1 MLPMKRR
8 VVVTGIGAVT
18 SLSCKVDDL
27 WQRILRGESGV
38 HELKAFDTTGHK
50 VKFGGDIYD
59 WTTDG
64 YIDRKEEKRIDRF
77 TQFALV
83 AGIDAVNDSGLDFA
97 KEDPF
102 RCGVILGSGIGGLN
116 EIEAQHERLLTKGP
130 DKVSAFTIPKLM
142 VNAAS
147 GHVSIRYGLR
157 GPNYA
162 VATACA
168 SATNAMG
175 DAFKAIQYDDAD
187 VMVTGGTEAA
197 CTPMGLSG
205 FANMRALSERHD
217 DPAGASRPFDA
228 DRDGFVLSE
237 GAGLLVFE
245 ELEHAKARGARIYA
259 EVLGYGASCRRR
271 PHHAARCRRHRRGQ
285 GDAQRAPR
293 RASSTPTTIDYI
305 NAHGTSTPL
314 GDKAETIAIKTV
326 FGEHAYKVSISST
339 KSQLGHLL
347 GASGGVELVICMKAL
362 AARHLPADDQLHDAR
377 SGLRSGLHAEH
388 AARAEAARG
397 DEQQLRLRRPQRV
410 DHRGHGGVRRRGL
423 GMLGHWTKGFG
434 LWRSPAMPQRSDVR
448 TASITCVALFVCQ
461 FGCTCR
467 QRRLG
472 QQPRRELGEWR
483 QLDRWLDARHQRQ
496 RDVQSGAIVQRDL
509 RRRAGRDSGPHGER
523 GNGDAAK

>member
-1 MLPMKRR
+1 MKRR

-38 HELKAFDTTGHK
+38 HALRAFDTTEHK

-59 WTTDG
+59 WSTEG
-64 YIDRKEEKRIDRF
+64 YIDRKEEKRLDRF
-77 TQFALV
+77 TQFAMV
-83 AGIDAVNDSGLDFA
+83 AGIDAVNDSGLDFT
-97 KEDPF
+97 KEDLF

-116 EIEAQHERLLTKGP
+116 EIETQHERLLTKGP

-175 DAFKAIQYDDAD
+175 DAYKAIQYDDAD
-187 VMVTGGTEAA
+187 IMVTGGTEAA

-217 DPAGASRPFDA
+217 DPAGASRPFDM

-245 ELEHAKARGARIYA
+245 ELEHAQKRGARIYA
-259 EVLGYGASCRRR
+259 EVLGYGASADGGHITQ
-271 PHHAARCRRHRRGQ
+271 PDAEGVGAAKAMSGALR
-285 GDAQRAPR
+285 DAKLNVDQV
-293 RASSTPTTIDYI
+293 DYI

-314 GDKAETIAIKTV
+314 GDKAETYAIKTV
-326 FGEHAYKVSISST
+326 FSDHARKLSISST
-339 KSQLGHLL
+339 KSSLGHLL
-347 GASGGVELVICMKAL
+347 GASGGVEMVLCMKAL
-362 AARHLPADDQLHDAR
+362 QHGICPPTINYTTPDPACDLDYTPNKPR
-377 SGLRSGLHAEH
+377 ERKLRVVMSNSF
-388 AARAEAARG
+388 
-397 DEQQLRLRRPQRV
+397 
-410 DHRGHGGVRRRGL
+410 
-423 GMLGHWTKGFG
+423 GFG
-434 LWRSPAMPQRSDVR
+434 GHN
-448 TASITCVALFVCQ
+448 ASI
-461 FGCTCR
+461 
-467 QRRLG
+467 
-472 QQPRRELGEWR
+472 
-483 QLDRWLDARHQRQ
+483 
-496 RDVQSGAIVQRDL
+496 I
-509 RRRAGRDSGPHGER
+509 AGS
-523 GNGDAAK
+523 AA